1 MKARIARALDI
12 ACATDL
18 TVATF
23 HGFSFRHLKRNPQ
36 MAGLSERFQ
45 LWDAPQQR
53 HVFNSRR
60 MWWNEDVNILDII
73 AGAKERLQDAESF
86 AAGIDPSDEVLVNA
100 VQFFRVYEQAL
111 NSAGAIDFSD
121 MVPLVV
127 RAMTRDA
134 AYSEAI
140 TGAYDH
146 LLVDEYQDINPGQ
159 IELIDRFVQAG
170 GHLWAVGEDDQ
181 TLYAFRAADLR
192 YTLDFPHKY
201 RGAHVH
207 VLDRNYRSA
216 ARIVAAAKR
225 LIANNHARRH
235 KDYKPV
241 IADAGEIVI
250 RGYSSPE
257 IEARQ
262 VARGVVK
269 LLKHHSPRH
278 IAVLY
283 RVGAVGLALQPALQK
298 LQVPYEVRGAG
309 DFWQGVAAKLVV
321 GSLYY
326 LRDGDS
332 VEAMSRMGSGRRAD
346 IIRRKLDL
354 AASEARRMM
363 LEQLDH
369 PPRHLPCLDLG
380 GAVAPDDDLARI
392 GNHRLVVFVSP
403 GVIVRDQLL
412 GGCYD
417 PRCRTIVA
425 IQNVNMR
432 AAVLVRKVERI
443 AHVRCPERVER
454 LVIIANRPQV
464 HPRLHEAID
473 QLDLAGVDVLIF
485 VNEKMVVCA
494 RDSLA
499 VGGIPGHGPN
509 HKRHHIGKVDRTGT
523 VESPLV
529 DPEELHR
536 IHQHLVAG
544 INARGEAFRI
554 LKALLGAGED
564 G

>member
-60 MWWNEDVNILDII
+60 MWWNEDVDILDII
-73 AGAKERLQDAESF
+73 AGAKERLQNAESF

-127 RAMTRDA
+127 RAMSRDA
-134 AYSEAI
+134 GYSEAI

-170 GHLWAVGEDDQ
+170 LHLWAVGDDDQ
-181 TLYAFRAADLR
+181 TLYAFRAADVR

-216 ARIVAAAKR
+216 ARIVAAAKQ

-235 KDYKPV
+235 KDYQPV

-269 LLKHHSPRH
+269 LLKHHSPSLARCQIELATNDVRAPAASH
-278 IAVLY
+278 AAHGFDGISIAKVIERSNNQL
-283 RVGAVGLALQPALQK
+283 RCHSLPEVAGAAHLVGNLQLLQRGLK
-298 LQVPYEVRGAG
+298 GKT
-309 DFWQGVAAKLVV
+309 D
-321 GSLYY
+321 
-326 LRDGDS
+326 
-332 VEAMSRMGSGRRAD
+332 RAD
-346 IIRRKLDL
+346 AIKD
-354 AASEARRMM
+354 SDVARRMM

-403 GVIVRDQLL
+403 GVIVRDQPL

-443 AHVRCPERVER
+443 AQVRCPERVER
-454 LVIIANRPQV
+454 LVILANRPQV
-464 HPRLHEAID
+464 PPRLHEAID